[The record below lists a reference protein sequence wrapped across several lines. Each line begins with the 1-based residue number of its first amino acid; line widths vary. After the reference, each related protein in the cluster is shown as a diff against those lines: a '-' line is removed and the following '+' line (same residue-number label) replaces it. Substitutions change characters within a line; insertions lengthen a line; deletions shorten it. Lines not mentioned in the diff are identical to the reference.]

1 MRTNVSLFLVLAGAA
16 VLLAAIP
23 AGAHHAFAA
32 EYDATKP
39 ITLDGSITKI
49 ELVNPHA
56 WLYVDAKESD
66 GKVVNWAIECGPPNA
81 LIRRGWR
88 ADSIPVGTKVVIKGF
103 AAKSVPNHANGG
115 DIRLPDGKVLF
126 LGTSGNGS
134 PYDQKDLP
142 K

>member
-1 MRTNVSLFLVLAGAA
+1 MRTKVSVFLALAGAA
-16 VLLAAIP
+16 VLWAAIP
-23 AGAHHAFAA
+23 VSAHHAFAA
-32 EYDATKP
+32 EYDSNKP
-39 ITLDGSITKI
+39 VTLDGAITKI

-56 WLYVDAKESD
+56 WLYVDAKDAD

-88 ADSIPVGTKVVIKGF
+88 ADSIPVGTRVVVKGF

>member
-1 MRTNVSLFLVLAGAA
+1 MRTKVSGFLVLAGAA
-16 VLLAAIP
+16 LWLAAVP
-23 AGAHHAFAA
+23 VYAHHAFAA

-39 ITLDGSITKI
+39 VTLDGTITKI

-56 WLYVDAKESD
+56 WLYVDAKDET
-66 GKVVNWAIECGPPNA
+66 GKMVNWAIECGPPNA

-88 ADSIPVGTKVVIKGF
+88 ADSIPVGTKVIIKGF

>member
-1 MRTNVSLFLVLAGAA
+1 MRTKVSVFLVLAGAA
-16 VLLAAIP
+16 VLWAGVP
-23 AGAHHAFAA
+23 ASAHHAFAA

-39 ITLDGSITKI
+39 VTLDGAITKI

-56 WLYVDAKESD
+56 WLYVDAPGPD